1 MVNYCLG
8 KTNDRG
14 TEAQR
19 HREEAPW
26 TTFRAKPSSAFR
38 LWLGC
43 DKLKLEL
50 KIESSFDEAQGV
62 CYSLSRISLAGL
74 PPGAQEF
81 QQASVAVKTIA
92 LGSDRAAKIMAVR
105 ASVARLA
112 EIDPDWAHVNVV
124 ARRVEINAPAMPL
137 TDWQLME
144 GARERALA
152 VRDSL
157 RSRRL
162 EADIY
167 VGLEGGFHSI
177 SIGGEWHTFLRGWA
191 YATDGERGAFGA
203 APSISVPANIVKS
216 VVEGRRELS
225 VVIDEVA
232 GGRDIRSKQG
242 AWGVLSRD
250 MVTRSMSFELA
261 LIAAFAPF
269 YNPKFYS

>member
-1 MVNYCLG
+1 M
-8 KTNDRG
+8 
-14 TEAQR
+14 
-19 HREEAPW
+19 
-26 TTFRAKPSSAFR
+26 
-38 LWLGC
+38 
-43 DKLKLEL
+43 
-50 KIESSFDEAQGV
+50 
-62 CYSLSRISLAGL
+62 
-74 PPGAQEF
+74 
-81 QQASVAVKTIA
+81 AVKTIA

-105 ASVARLA
+105 ASVARVA
-112 EIDPDWAHVNVV
+112 TIDPEWTDVNVV
-124 ARRVEINAPAMPL
+124 ARRVETSAPAMPL

-157 RSRRL
+157 HSRRL

-191 YATDGERGAFGA
+191 YATDGEKSAFGG
-203 APSISVPANIVKS
+203 APSISVPAEIVKN
-216 VVEGRRELS
+216 VVQGRRELG

-250 MVTRSMSFELA
+250 LVTRSLSFELA